1 MTMLADVKWPITYL
15 ITGGT
20 ASDQEF
26 EEDLRRIQSLVSAAI
41 EEGVTMVQLREKKL
55 SGKHLF
61 ELASACAG
69 LVRDSS
75 TKLLVNDRTDI
86 AVGARADGVHL
97 TETSIPVAVIREKF
111 GSDLLIGASVHSV
124 DDAKAAAA
132 GGADFA
138 IYGPVFDSPGKGPA
152 VGLEGLYDVCS
163 TVAPFPVV
171 GLGGIDY
178 SNGRSV
184 IEAGAAGVA
193 AIRGLRDR
201 QSIRSMVRSLRYG

>member
-41 EEGVTMVQLREKKL
+41 EGGVTMVQLREKKL

-61 ELASACAG
+61 ELTSACAG

-152 VGLEGLYDVCS
+152 VGLEGHRLLERQIRYRS
-163 TVAPFPVV
+163 RRSRGRGYTRIARSS
-171 GLGGIDY
+171 IDTID
-178 SNGRSV
+178 GK
-184 IEAGAAGVA
+184 EP
-193 AIRGLRDR
+193 AIWLSRLDR
-201 QSIRSMVRSLRYG
+201 PYA